1 MKRQPWHGILMSLC
15 SCWLT
20 LAASGDDFNFMRVA
34 LPSAFAGTPAGTIP
48 LDDENTDFTWPSS
61 FESRGQKDVQQ
72 SDSVTWIAWNLNASY
87 AAQRT
92 LPTRFSIASAQD
104 DRPPHGDLRV
114 PLRC

>member
-1 MKRQPWHGILMSLC
+1 MSLC

-48 LDDENTDFTWPSS
+48 LDDENTDFTRPPS
-61 FESRGQKDVQQ
+61 FEMRGQKDVRQ
-72 SDSVTWIAWNLNASY
+72 SDWNTWVAWNLNASF
-87 AAQRT
+87 AARST
-92 LPTRFSIASAQD
+92 PPTRFSIAFAQD
-104 DRPPHGDLRV
+104 DRPPQDHLRI